1 MMVKNNNILKGL
13 LSFDLLKMSKTLNII
28 ALIFGVIA
36 YKIISKI
43 IDKLLMI
50 FFPIKKMNSLDEF
63 WLYDDKDA
71 LSNVSALIALEKCKF
86 ETI

>member
-1 MMVKNNNILKGL
+1 MVKNNNILKGL

>member
-36 YKIISKI
+36 YKIISR
-43 IDKLLMI
+43 
-50 FFPIKKMNSLDEF
+50 
-63 WLYDDKDA
+63 A
-71 LSNVSALIALEKCKF
+71 
-86 ETI
+86 